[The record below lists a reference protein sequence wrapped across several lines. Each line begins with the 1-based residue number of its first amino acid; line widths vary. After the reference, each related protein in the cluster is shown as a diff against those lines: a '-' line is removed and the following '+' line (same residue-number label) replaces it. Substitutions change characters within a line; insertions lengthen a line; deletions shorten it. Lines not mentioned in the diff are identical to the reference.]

1 MQFSVHKL
9 LHVFSKY
16 YIYRECAFYAL
27 ILYNNPD
34 LFTLFGCPSLIIDSN
49 QILFLY

>member
-9 LHVFSKY
+9 LRVFSK

-27 ILYNNPD
+27 ILYNDPD
-34 LFTLFGCPSLIIDSN
+34 LFTLFGCSSLMIHSN
-49 QILFLY
+49 QILFL